1 MANVNWCYVA
11 YHDGVERVQI
21 VKKRVS
27 SRGLPRDIKNP
38 VLVRDEDGDEF
49 VVGDGELFNN
59 PMQASK
65 AMAKMQAELGMAAN
79 PVRGPEDEEEE
90 DEEEDEDDEEVDD
103 EDSDEEDE
111 EDLDEDD
118 ADEDDEE
125 DEEADED

>member
-79 PVRGPEDEEEE
+79 PVRGPEDEEE

-103 EDSDEEDE
+103 EDADEEDE
-111 EDLDEDD
+111 EDLDEDDD